1 MSNRIC
7 AVFSI
12 VDYSKSGE
20 MAQVYSAAKAPVSV
34 STHGQGAADS
44 SVFEYLGFGE
54 NKKSITI
61 SLMSSERANY
71 LFELAEEKMSI
82 SKPGRGI
89 MFTVPLTSATAFL
102 SGMIKNDDENQP
114 KITKENEC
122 MSCEHEYE
130 LIITIITRG
139 YFQDV
144 KTAALAAGARGGTL
158 IHALGMGAEEAQKF
172 LGIAIQ
178 PEKEI
183 ILNVVK
189 REDKNKV
196 MSAIA
201 EASGI
206 NTQGRGIIFSLP
218 VDCVMGLN
226 KASEKKDD

>member
-7 AVFSI
+7 ALFSI
-12 VDYSKSGE
+12 VDYSKSDE
-20 MAQVYSAAKAPVSV
+20 MAAVYNAAKAPVSI
-34 STHGQGAADS
+34 STHGQGCADS

-61 SLMSSERANY
+61 SLMTSERANY
-71 LFELAEEKMSI
+71 IFELAEEKMSI
-82 SKPGRGI
+82 SKPGKGI
-89 MFTVPLTSATAFL
+89 MFTVSLTSATAFL
-102 SGMIKNDDENQP
+102 SGMIKKDDENQP
-114 KITKENEC
+114 KITKENQN

-158 IHALGMGAEEAQKF
+158 VHALGMGAEEAQKF

-201 EASGI
+201 ESAGI

-226 KASEKKDD
+226 KIPQKTDE